1 MLTSILRLFA
11 LFSLATASVQAAINI
26 TIIEDGLDVLLSGSG
41 TANLTALTLFTTTS
55 YGAGMSPE
63 FGVISIG
70 PTSPVDV
77 DVYSGISGITAFGSG
92 SEGADP
98 ASSGSGDAIGYQAFN
113 SFLALPSGYSSGD
126 PLNSSTTYTGASFA
140 SLGIT
145 PGTYTATWGSGGT
158 ADSIT
163 LSIVPEPSNY
173 AGLFGFVALGF
184 VACRRKRK
192 V

>member
-1 MLTSILRLFA
+1 MIPEEG
-11 LFSLATASVQAAINI
+11 AI
-26 TIIEDGLDVLLSGSG
+26 
-41 TANLTALTLFTTTS
+41 
-55 YGAGMSPE
+55 
-63 FGVISIG
+63 GVG
-70 PTSPVDV
+70 PTPSD
-77 DVYSGISGITAFGSG
+77 DGSDNLDLYFGISGLTAFGSG
-92 SEGADP
+92 SPGP
-98 ASSGSGDAIGYQAFN
+98 ASSGSGDAFGYGSEASN
-113 SFLALPSGYSSGD
+113 SYLALPLGYSSGD

-140 SLGIT
+140 SLGLT

-184 VACRRKRK
+184 VVCRRKRK